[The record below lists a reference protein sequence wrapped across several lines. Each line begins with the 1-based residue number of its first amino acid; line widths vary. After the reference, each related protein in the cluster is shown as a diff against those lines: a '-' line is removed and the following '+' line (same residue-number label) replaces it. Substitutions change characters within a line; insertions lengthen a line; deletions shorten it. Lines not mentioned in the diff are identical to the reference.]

1 MHKYT
6 YEGMNKA
13 GSREKGYIQADSVK
27 EAMTELRRRQIVPIK
42 VRRSWLPQQKN
53 NLEKFRINFCKQ
65 MAVML
70 EAGIPTMQAVL

>member
-1 MHKYT
+1 MHKYS

-27 EAMTELRRRQIVPIK
+27 EAMAELRRQQIVPIK

-65 MAVML
+65 KSVKRT
-70 EAGIPTMQAVL
+70 E